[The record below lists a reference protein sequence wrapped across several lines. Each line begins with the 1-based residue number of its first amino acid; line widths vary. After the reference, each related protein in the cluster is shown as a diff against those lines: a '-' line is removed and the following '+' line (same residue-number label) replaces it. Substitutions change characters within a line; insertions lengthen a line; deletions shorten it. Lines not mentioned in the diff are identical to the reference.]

1 MTNTCL
7 VMCGGYNNE
16 GLYLRSAEVAQTPI
30 ADCFFPIPSLTYTR
44 VLGCV
49 AEASQWGKRKVVL
62 VGGFDEN
69 GDAAACVES
78 LPINLSFDAIG
89 ELTFSDLY

>member
-1 MTNTCL
+1 
-7 VMCGGYNNE
+7 MCGGYNTE
-16 GLYLRSAEVAQTPI
+16 GMYLRSAEVAQTPI
-30 ADCFFPIPSLTYTR
+30 ADCFFPSPSLTYTR

-89 ELTFSDLY
+89 ELTFSDLH